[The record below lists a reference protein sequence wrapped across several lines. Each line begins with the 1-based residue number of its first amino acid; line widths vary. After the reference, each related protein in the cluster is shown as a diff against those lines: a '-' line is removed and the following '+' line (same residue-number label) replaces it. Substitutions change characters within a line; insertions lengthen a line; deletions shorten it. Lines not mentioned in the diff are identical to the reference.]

1 MALFN
6 KTFSAILPFVP
17 RTLAKPFASRYV
29 AGETVNEALEI
40 IRKLNDKGFAT
51 TLDIL
56 GEHTTSTEKIESV
69 TQAYKELYDR
79 ISEAKLDCNIS
90 LKLTHLGMGF
100 DNKIVEENLTQVLNK
115 ARQHDNFLR
124 IDMENSPYTDL
135 TLKLYGGCLEQYN
148 KVGFVLQSYL
158 FRSTNDLE
166 NHLGKKLNVRICKG
180 IYQEPPEIAFH
191 DREDIRE
198 NFISLVKVILRNEGY
213 GAIATHD
220 LYLID
225 TLETWIRNR
234 KIPRERYEFQV
245 LFGVPM
251 KGRLEQL
258 RDAGHKVRVYV
269 PFGEEW
275 YAYAVRRL
283 KENPNLA
290 GYIIKNLFTKRTA

>member
-1 MALFN
+1 MKLFN
-6 KTFSAILPFVP
+6 KTISLILPILP
-17 RTLAKPFASRYV
+17 RSIAKPFASRYV
-29 AGETVNEALEI
+29 AGETVNEALKV
-40 IRKLNDKGFAT
+40 IRKLNDSGFAV

-56 GEHTTSTEKIESV
+56 GEHTTSRDKTEEV
-69 TQAYKELYDR
+69 TLAYKELYIR
-79 ISEAKLDCNIS
+79 IADAELDCNIS
-90 LKLTHLGMGF
+90 LKPTHLGLGF
-100 DNKIVEENLTQVLNK
+100 DDKLAENNLLRVLDSSHRLN
-115 ARQHDNFLR
+115 NFLR
-124 IDMENSPYTDL
+124 IDMENSPYTDR
-135 TLKLYGGCLEQYN
+135 TLKLYRHCLEKY
-148 KVGFVLQSYL
+148 KRVGFVLQSYL
-158 FRSTNDLE
+158 FRSAKDLE
-166 NHLGKKLNVRICKG
+166 MNLDDKLNVRICKG
-180 IYQEPPEIAFH
+180 IYLEPVEIAFQ
-191 DREDIRE
+191 DREKIRE
-198 NFISLVKVILRNEGY
+198 NFISLVKMVLEGKGY
-213 GAIATHD
+213 AAIATHD